1 MEKILE
7 LFKLTNQ
14 QLKTLLIISVSLL
27 SIIFILGERSGKFSS
42 ELQTI
47 TKNIVENKE
56 AINNI
61 NTEIMK
67 NRLLTQ
73 AQLNKLYK
81 DIIEIQNL
89 DKQVA
94 DDKLKLIMKY
104 SIKSSNDREIIETLF
119 KIEDQK
125 RNSELKEIQ
134 NENEHVKLDTSIIT
148 DK

>member
-1 MEKILE
+1 VEKILE